1 MKCDFLK
8 HLVEFKVLC
17 MLMDLVK
24 ERLCW
29 NRSYLTLCG
38 HSLHQQTTF
47 LLMWINR
54 GCFVSEEC
62 FLKILILLLKVG
74 FFLYDKQIQWFTK
87 YNKSLATYMRT
98 VGLDL
103 TQVITIIMAC
113 LVRQWSVKKEFFFP
127 VQSINASR
135 SFLPGQI

>member
-1 MKCDFLK
+1 MYYTPMKCDFLK
-8 HLVEFKVLC
+8 HLVDFQVLC

-24 ERLCW
+24 DRLCW
-29 NRSYLTLCG
+29 DRSYLTLCG

-54 GCFVSEEC
+54 GYFVSEEC
-62 FLKILILLLKVG
+62 FLILLLKVG

-113 LVRQWSVKKEFFFP
+113 LVKGCGVLKKSFFSCA
-127 VQSINASR
+127 VHKCI
-135 SFLPGQI
+135 